1 MNSGNYNLSW
11 ENFETYTTNAFER
24 LYSDEEF
31 TDVTL
36 ACDGD
41 KQLKAHKSILS
52 SCSPFF
58 KLILSKHPHPQ
69 PLIYLRGISH
79 NTLTSIVKFIYLGQA
94 EVSQEVLK
102 DFLNVA
108 QELEIE
114 GFSQD
119 MLQQE
124 NNMEGTD
131 DTKTKVDNV
140 NRSIRSDEASNREAE
155 TRLDD
160 KCEDLL
166 GEVKHE
172 NLDNESGKNEHTVEE
187 KVFIEDASI
196 PIGIPRGTVKKR
208 RSIVGGKKY
217 QCKQCEKQFSDPSPL
232 HRHVKSVHEGVIF
245 KCNSCEKD
253 FKQMFTLDSHVKSKH
268 ALKSC

>member
-1 MNSGNYNLSW
+1 MNLGNYNLSW
-11 ENFETYTTNAFER
+11 ENFETYTSNVFER
-24 LYSDEEF
+24 LYSDDKF

-41 KQLKAHKSILS
+41 KQIKAHKSILS

-58 KLILSKHPHPQ
+58 KLILTKHPHPQ

-79 NTLTSIVKFIYLGQA
+79 KTLTSIVKFIYLGQA

-108 QELEIE
+108 QEFEIE

-124 NNMEGTD
+124 NNLEGTD
-131 DTKTKVDNV
+131 DTRSKVAIV
-140 NRSIRSDEASNREAE
+140 NSYIRTAEVLNSEAE
-155 TRLDD
+155 THTNED
-160 KCEDLL
+160 CEDLL

-172 NLDNESGKNEHTVEE
+172 TLDNETGYNEHNVEANE
-187 KVFIEDASI
+187 DKFIPNEI
-196 PIGIPRGTVKKR
+196 TGGTAKKR
-208 RSIVGGKKY
+208 RSKVVGKKF

-232 HRHVKSVHEGVIF
+232 HRHVKSVHEGVVF